1 MPDLYTQNKWNAINT
16 VQDFLSF
23 CEDPQC
29 DTQNFFTSLIDIN
42 QSSFWHAGNVDF
54 DIDIED
60 LISQTPEIKASEL
73 SLTTMHPAELKYH
86 QQHNF
91 GNGYDRIKPNAD
103 VLKIVSALG
112 FKQNASV
119 WVNNQ
124 PPGSLMGRHVDSI
137 SCFTYENSNEEQILR
152 MQYDKKLRQPSLL
165 KPIWRCFVALAD
177 WRPGQIVNFEPNF
190 WTNWKKGDVV
200 FFDWRHTPHSTAN
213 CSDQA
218 RPFLK
223 ITGVIEKDDWVI
235 ESKTTKPYQF
245 SIHE

>member
-54 DIDIED
+54 DLDIDH
-60 LISQTPEIKASEL
+60 LLSQTPEIKASEL

-103 VLKIVSALG
+103 VLKIVTALG

-165 KPIWRCFVALAD
+165 KPI
-177 WRPGQIVNFEPNF
+177 
-190 WTNWKKGDVV
+190 
-200 FFDWRHTPHSTAN
+200 
-213 CSDQA
+213 
-218 RPFLK
+218 
-223 ITGVIEKDDWVI
+223 
-235 ESKTTKPYQF
+235 
-245 SIHE
+245 